1 MTWFRQVPMAALAIV
16 LGTIT
21 VIGWITLEGTVP
33 LVISIVAGALIALR
47 AVLGDE

>member
-1 MTWFRQVPMAALAIV
+1 MAALAIAV
-16 LGTIT
+16 GTIT

-47 AVLGDE
+47 ATLGEG